1 MSEEQSR
8 KVMSYY
14 DRSAQNYDRELDVP
28 YFREFYD
35 KITWRYI
42 GPYLPIKG
50 TVLDAGGG
58 TGRWTIPIAER
69 GLRVVLYDI
78 SSQMLEVARKKIK
91 EEGLGHLVTFE
102 EGDICDLNHDDDS
115 FDFVLA
121 EGDPISYC
129 SDPDRAVGEL
139 ARVLKPDHFA
149 AAGVDGL
156 FSAVRGTLINK
167 GLDEALKVLRDRRF
181 FAEQWGFNC
190 WAFSPDDLRKL
201 FEDNGLEVVK
211 VLGKTVV
218 LLSREERESF
228 LQEEEKAKG
237 LLDLELMLCEE
248 PSIAGYGGHLH
259 AVGRKRAPR

>member
-1 MSEEQSR
+1 MSGEQSR
-8 KVMSYY
+8 NVMSYY
-14 DRSAQNYDRELDVP
+14 NKSAQNYDRDLDVP
-28 YFREFYD
+28 VYRELYD

-42 GPYLPIKG
+42 EPYLPMKG
-50 TVLDAGGG
+50 KVLDAGGG

-69 GLRVVLYDI
+69 GLRVVLCDI
-78 SSQMLEVARKKIK
+78 SSQMLEVARKKAK
-91 EEGLGHLVTFE
+91 EKGLEQLVTFE
-102 EGDICDLNHDDDS
+102 EGDICELDHDDNS

-129 SDPDRAVGEL
+129 SDPNRAVGEL
-139 ARVLKPDHFA
+139 ARVLKPDRFA
-149 AAGVDGL
+149 AAGVDSL
-156 FSAVRGTLINK
+156 FSAVRWVLVNK
-167 GLDEALKVLRDRRF
+167 GLDEAFEVLRERRF

-201 FEDNGLEVVK
+201 FEGNGLEVVK

-218 LLSREERESF
+218 PLSSEERESF
-228 LQEEEKAKG
+228 LREGEGTKG

>member
-1 MSEEQSR
+1 MSGEQNR
-8 KVMSYY
+8 NVMNYY
-14 DRSAQNYDRELDVP
+14 DKSAQNYDREFDIP
-28 YFREFYD
+28 FFREFYG

-42 GPYLPIKG
+42 EPYLPKEG
-50 TVLDAGGG
+50 TILDAGGG
-58 TGRWTIPIAER
+58 TGKWTIPIAER

-78 SSQMLEVARKKIK
+78 SNQMLDVARKKVK
-91 EEGLGHLVTFE
+91 EKGLGHLVTFG
-102 EGDICDLNHDDDS
+102 EGDVCKLDHDDNS

-129 SDPDRAVGEL
+129 SDPNRAVGEL

-149 AAGVDGL
+149 AAGVDSL
-156 FSAVRGTLINK
+156 FSAVRWALVDK
-167 GLDEALKVLRDRRF
+167 GLDEAFRVLRERRF

-201 FEDNGLEVVK
+201 FEGNGLEVVK

-218 LLSREERESF
+218 PLSREERESF
-228 LQEEEKAKG
+228 LQDEEKAKG

-259 AVGRKRAPR
+259 AVGRKRVPR